1 MAELNDIQQ
10 KLYDKIISGLNLLAD
25 EYPLTVKLIIQDL
38 DTLVEDLLN
47 KWNNLR

>member
-25 EYPLTVKLIIQDL
+25 EYPLTIKLIIQDL
-38 DTLVEDLLN
+38 DALVEDLL
-47 KWNNLR
+47 KEWDNLR